1 MDKPI
6 GNLKLLTTDG
16 KIIDAILYCHQETT
30 TIGGTTYRLLKLN
43 TPADASGTTLSAST
57 GSVARVVWGKFVYPL
72 TGIQQILSATIYA
85 TYRAYTGGGTVDAE
99 IDIKILQSN
108 GTVRTTIAT
117 GVSKSSNLG
126 TSWTTYTG
134 ANYSFSAYT
143 VVDQT
148 DYLEI
153 DYVAN
158 VTAKK
163 NGQYAYLRIDDNTL
177 ATSNQTRSQ
186 EWAFTNAPIKIN
198 EYFKTSEPSFVK
210 RFNTLYSNFFN
221 IRETFSPLLHR
232 ITSLQLYDFFK
243 SIESM
248 WPKILKGISLKEV
261 FKLNEVFQKIGS
273 FKKLVFDGL
282 KGLETLRK
290 NTVLKKIETLKSSE
304 TFSTS
309 LYKLYIL
316 SLQEFFKTTEY
327 FRKLLSKVMQER
339 IQVREK
345 ANMVSKIVFYMIT
358 KVSETFKGIVG
369 YKRFCSETFK
379 QNEAYNKI
387 VSYKKT
393 LSDIMGQNETIT
405 KIVSYMRPFSD
416 RLKQNETLQ
425 RIMSFKKFVSDN
437 FRQNEILNKIFLYKK
452 LLTDTLKQ
460 NEVFNR
466 IVSLRR
472 ILSDAM
478 KINYSLNIIYGFKR
492 LFSDTIRQ
500 SVVLN
505 KLVYLKKSIKDAW
518 KTSEVTKK
526 IFYFRAVSILNF
538 KEVFMQV
545 FIFKRLNFL
554 KLGEERKNA
563 VLKIFYEPFKS
574 LEILFIKRTLTLR
587 TEIVKVYES
596 ITKSFRNI
604 LSDVVKVQVS
614 LKILKGV
621 LATLKETFK
630 VNEIFNRIAS
640 YKRFFMN
647 MLKQN
652 ESLWFLKGIV
662 KTFTDTLKLN
672 ETLNRIV
679 SYKRFFSENIKSVE
693 NFGKKIKKAF
703 LETIKTVYSL
713 TYSTIGV
720 LTQKLYDYLK
730 ARENMSFYYK
740 TLAYATYS
748 FTEAFKRLGFT
759 KKVFD
764 RFKTSETLT
773 PLKSAKLFFQETI
786 RFSHILNTISFFKKS
801 VQDRIWSNEKISKFF
816 NSIQFM
822 RLKISDTVSKTV
834 KRRLSDY
841 IKTLEYKITR
851 FTEKAY
857 DIFSLKENVTFP
869 YHYLTRTFV
878 EGISIAFSL
887 QKRIAKIVNDFMK
900 ANGLMNKITYFRR
913 YTMDALK
920 QNMSFAFKKTIL
932 ASFMEKVKID
942 KRINFVFIKRLTDAK
957 SIVFSLNFKLILPTK
972 FFKFNET
979 FSLNERYIFIFYSMI
994 VERIGLSDS
1003 TKKVV
1008 EMIRKELFGVEEIFS
1023 AVKYFF
1029 AILLMR
1035 NIFLSEVLKILK
1047 SMRK

>member
-6 GNLKLLTTDG
+6 GGLKLLTTDG
-16 KIIDAILYCHQETT
+16 KIIDAILYCHQETIS
-30 TIGGTTYRLLKLN
+30 IGGTTYYFLKLN

-57 GSVARVVWGKFVYPL
+57 ASVARVVWGKFVYPL

-85 TYRAYTGGGTVDAE
+85 TYRAYTGGGTVNAE

-117 GVSKSSNLG
+117 GVSKSANLG
-126 TSWTTYTG
+126 TSWATYTG
-134 ANYSFSAYT
+134 ANYSFAGYT
-143 VVDQT
+143 VVADT

-158 VTAKK
+158 VTVKK
-163 NGQYAYLRIDDNTL
+163 ATQYAYLRIDDNTL
-177 ATSNQTRSQ
+177 APSDQTRSQ
-186 EWAFTNAPIKIN
+186 EWAFIYAPITIN
-198 EYFKTSEPSFVK
+198 EYFKTGEPSFVK
-210 RFNTLYSNFFN
+210 GFKTLCSNFFN
-221 IRETFSPLLHR
+221 IRETFSPLLHG

-261 FKLNEVFQKIGS
+261 FKLNEVFQKFGS

-309 LYKLYIL
+309 LYKLYLL
-316 SLQEFFKTTEY
+316 SLQEFFKTADY

-358 KVSETFKGIVG
+358 KVSETFKRIVG
-369 YKRFCSETFK
+369 YKRYYTESFK
-379 QNEAYNKI
+379 QNEAYNRI
-387 VSYKKT
+387 VSYRKT
-393 LSDIMGQNETIT
+393 FSDTMRQNEIFQKIISYKRIVSDSFKQNEILT
-405 KIVSYMRPFSD
+405 KIVSYVKLFSE

-425 RIMSFKKFVSDN
+425 RIMSFKKLVSDN

-452 LLTDTLKQ
+452 LLTDTLKE

-466 IVSLRR
+466 IVSLKR
-472 ILSDAM
+472 ILSDVM
-478 KINYSLNIIYGFKR
+478 
-492 LFSDTIRQ
+492 
-500 SVVLN
+500 
-505 KLVYLKKSIKDAW
+505 
-518 KTSEVTKK
+518 
-526 IFYFRAVSILNF
+526 
-538 KEVFMQV
+538 
-545 FIFKRLNFL
+545 
-554 KLGEERKNA
+554 
-563 VLKIFYEPFKS
+563 
-574 LEILFIKRTLTLR
+574 
-587 TEIVKVYES
+587 
-596 ITKSFRNI
+596 
-604 LSDVVKVQVS
+604 
-614 LKILKGV
+614 
-621 LATLKETFK
+621 
-630 VNEIFNRIAS
+630 
-640 YKRFFMN
+640 
-647 MLKQN
+647 KQN

-662 KTFTDTLKLN
+662 KAFTDTLKLN
-672 ETLNRIV
+672 ETFNRIV
-679 SYKRFFSENIKSVE
+679 SYKRFFSENMKSVE
-693 NFGKKIKKAF
+693 IFGKKIIKVF

-713 TYSTIGV
+713 TYSAIGV

-748 FTEAFKRLGFT
+748 FTEAFKRLGFI
-759 KKVFD
+759 KNVFD

-773 PLKSAKLFFQETI
+773 SLKSAKLFFQETI

-801 VQDRIWSNEKISKFF
+801 VQDRIWSSEKISKFF

-841 IKTLEYKITR
+841 IKTLEYQITR

-857 DIFSLKENVTFP
+857 DIFSLKENVTLLH
-869 YHYLTRTFV
+869 HYLTRTFV
-878 EGISIAFSL
+878 EGIGIAFSL
-887 QKRIAKIVNDFMK
+887 QKRIVKTVNDFMK
-900 ANGLMNKITYFRR
+900 ANEIVNKITYFRR
-913 YTMDALK
+913 YMMDTLK

-932 ASFMEKVKID
+932 ASFMEKINVDKIVK
-942 KRINFVFIKRLTDAK
+942 FVFIKRLTDVK
-957 SIVFSLNFKLILPTK
+957 NIVFSLNFKLILPTK

-979 FSLNERYIFIFYSMI
+979 FSLNERHVFIFYSMI

-1003 TKKVV
+1003 TKKAVK
-1008 EMIRKELFGVEEIFS
+1008 MIRKELFGVGEIFS

-1035 NIFLSEVLKILK
+1035 NVFLSKVLKNLK
-1047 SMRK
+1047 TMGR